1 MNRARTSLSAVTAGI
16 LASALTMAVPLASWA
31 DAPRDGAAKG
41 RGRLFNG
48 FNDHFNLGQSAISGN
63 VCDARRD
70 FDDPLSGAATR
81 VWTVTC
87 RGWSGVQ
94 GRLYLFTGAGARGA
108 ESAWRASLASK
119 SGCDF
124 SAAAPASPLTGA
136 VACKSRT
143 GGPDQLAVSRKVA
156 GVRIGVIGKPA
167 IADSLGTG
175 LAFMS
180 RGAPEPAAVSES
192 TALAR
197 VAGGGDL
204 NLDNDVA
211 TNLGRKKDEAYERNI
226 AWEFGDAEKAFSDL
240 ALTAAIGSGSDH
252 AEALYNL
259 ALNVSNRALNT
270 ADTDDFSQADAYFA
284 QADDL
289 VKHTRVA
296 TDLPA
301 LALNYKA
308 IHARNQGHYEE
319 AIRLA
324 RLAIQTR
331 GETPATKAAAAD
343 ANGIAIAEV
352 GANDDFTVRL
362 TLEEKQALRDVQALE
377 VIASSLEAQGDRA
390 GARDVLAKAKTQL
403 GNPIRGK
410 IPLGAASPWLDMRV
424 RADLMRLEI
433 GTDQAAAARADFR
446 AGLAAFGAKYPDS
459 LPRAGFL
466 MELARAEA
474 AATPRDRAL
483 EDQALADYEAA
494 FNIFR
499 ERRGSL
505 QASSDLAQPYFD
517 ILLSRIGDAKST
529 EAVEATRRFF
539 KASQILIA
547 QSSADAAVRQA
558 ARLASDPKTAGVARS
573 LDDTVRQIEA
583 TNANILNLQQIGA
596 AQGSV
601 KAQIDADQATLKQ
614 LAAQRRVLED
624 QLESANPRY
633 RSALREEEGLEDVQ
647 AALNPGEVYIKA
659 FLLADHGYG
668 ILLTKGAPA
677 IPYKIALSR
686 QAGGDLVEKLREP
699 IDNLEQS
706 PGRFDVKLAHEAFV
720 DLFGPV
726 REQVLS
732 ATHVIYEPDANLI
745 GAPISALVVDDS
757 DEIMRRNRAA
767 ANAARPR
774 RAPTY
779 VGVAW
784 LGGRVATS
792 TSLSASAFVQV
803 RGLRR
808 SMASHP
814 IFGFGDPIITN
825 DSRAFA
831 SVRAPDFAPSSAQS
845 VCADERARLMELP
858 RLPET
863 AIEVTTV
870 SKSIEGA
877 AATSYKLGAE
887 FTDADILSQSQSG
900 ALKSYR
906 VLYFATHGIQR
917 PANDECLQSA
927 LVTSVGAGG
936 GDGLLDLKKIP
947 ELNLDADMVV
957 LSACDTGRNENGN
970 QGEALGGLV
979 STFVQAGARNLVVS
993 NWPVDSAATA
1003 ALMTAMFNQKSETQA
1018 NALAFAERQLMA
1030 SAEYSHP
1037 YFWASFMVVGDGWKP
1052 MPGG

>member
-1 MNRARTSLSAVTAGI
+1 M
-16 LASALTMAVPLASWA
+16 LASGLMMAVPFAASA
-31 DAPRDGAAKG
+31 DAPRDPPAKA
-41 RGRLFNG
+41 RGGLFDG

-63 VCDARRD
+63 VCDAKRE

-94 GRLYLFTGAGARGA
+94 GRFYLFTGARAQSSEA
-108 ESAWRASLASK
+108 AWRAALTSR

-124 SAAAPASPLTGA
+124 SSPAPASPLAGA
-136 VACKSRT
+136 VACGSKT
-143 GGPDQLAVSRKVA
+143 GGPDQLAASRKVA
-156 GVRIGVIGKPA
+156 GKWIGVFGKAA
-167 IADSLGTG
+167 IADSLGAG
-175 LAFMS
+175 LAYMS
-180 RGAPEPAAVSES
+180 RTAPEPSAVSES
-192 TALAR
+192 TALAQ
-197 VAGGGDL
+197 VSGGGDL
-204 NLDNDVA
+204 NLDNDLA
-211 TNLGRKKDEAYERNI
+211 ANLGRKKDEAYERSN
-226 AWEFGDAEKAFSDL
+226 AWQFGDAEKAFSDL
-240 ALTAAIGSGSDH
+240 ALAAAIGSVSDH

-270 ADTDDFSQADAYFA
+270 ADKNDFTQADAYFA
-284 QADDL
+284 QADEL
-289 VKHTRVA
+289 VTRSAVA
-296 TDLPA
+296 PDLPA

-308 IHARNQGHYEE
+308 IHARNQGHYED
-319 AIRLA
+319 AIRIA
-324 RLAIQTR
+324 RQAIQAR
-331 GETPATKAAAAD
+331 RETLATKAAAAE
-343 ANGIAIAEV
+343 AHGVAISEV

-362 TLEEKQALRDVQALE
+362 TLDEKQALRDVQALE
-377 VIASSLEAQGDRA
+377 VIATSLEAQGDRA
-390 GARDVLAKAKTQL
+390 GARDVLGQALSQL
-403 GNPIRGK
+403 GKPLRGK
-410 IPLGAASPWLDMRV
+410 IPLGAATPWLDMRV
-424 RADLMRLEI
+424 QADLMRLDI
-433 GTDQAAAARADFR
+433 GTAQAASSRSNFR

-474 AATPRDRAL
+474 AATPRDRAV
-483 EDQALADYEAA
+483 EDQALSDYEAA
-494 FNIFR
+494 FDIFR

-517 ILLSRIGDAKST
+517 ILLSRIGDSTST
-529 EAVEATRRFF
+529 EAVQATRRFF
-539 KASQILIA
+539 RASQILIA

-633 RSALREEEGLEDVQ
+633 RSALREQEGLEDVQ
-647 AALNPGEVYIKA
+647 AALNPGEVYVKA

-668 ILLTKGAPA
+668 ILVSKNEPA

-686 QAGGDLVEKLREP
+686 QAGGDLVQTLRAP
-699 IDNLEQS
+699 IDDLDQS

-720 DLFGPV
+720 DIFGPV
-726 REQVLS
+726 RDKVLS
-732 ATHVIYEPDANLI
+732 AAHVIYEPDANLI

-757 DEIMRRNRAA
+757 EEVMRRNRAA

-779 VGVAW
+779 IGVAW
-784 LGGRVATS
+784 LGERVATS

-808 SMASHP
+808 STASHP

-825 DSRAFA
+825 DSHAFA
-831 SVRAPDFAPSSAQS
+831 SVKAPDFAPSSAQS
-845 VCADERARLMELP
+845 VCADERSRLMELP

-863 AIEVTTV
+863 ATEVTTV

-877 AATSYKLGAE
+877 AATSYRLGAD
-887 FTDADILSQSQSG
+887 FTDADILNQSQSG
-900 ALKSYR
+900 ALKSYK

-927 LVTSVGAGG
+927 LVTSVAPGG

-957 LSACDTGRNENGN
+957 LSACDTGRNESGN

-1003 ALMTAMFNQKSETQA
+1003 ALMTAMFSEKSETQA
-1018 NALAFAERQLMA
+1018 TALALAERKLMA
-1030 SAEYSHP
+1030 SPDYSHP